1 MRKRQRHN
9 LLPHSASLT
18 DDRTAEYPPTVIPLL
33 FFRAPKL
40 LTINYN
46 EFFDATTEDPP
57 DLLTSAPA
65 DGLLWRNLG
74 LPTKTFAHMS
84 NWAFSQGQIL
94 RNVQSLLYLHVCM
107 RACVCAELFPRYCTT
122 PMHARA
128 QSPEATENKGA
139 EGVRCLSG
147 GCSLSLC
154 VFLPHLWV

>member
-1 MRKRQRHN
+1 MRKRQRQMF
-9 LLPHSASLT
+9 
-18 DDRTAEYPPTVIPLL
+18 YPTVLHWLMTEWQNTVTPLL
-33 FFRAPKL
+33 FFRAPKWLPIDDDEL
-40 LTINYN
+40 L
-46 EFFDATTEDPP
+46 DATTEDPT

-84 NWAFSQGQIL
+84 DCAFSQGQIL
-94 RNVQSLLYLHVCM
+94 RNVQSLLYLHVYM

-147 GCSLSLC
+147 ACSLSLC